1 LPGSFHPAHDIVGQE
16 GTYIEDGH
24 RDYFRGLAHYH
35 PPGCHVHVGWSAG
48 MMPIERSICL
58 VELENFTY
66 SLRMITPI
74 SLFCDRLYA

>member
-1 LPGSFHPAHDIVGQE
+1 MVIVIISAAWPIITRPAA
-16 GTYIEDGH
+16 T
-24 RDYFRGLAHYH
+24 
-35 PPGCHVHVGWSAG
+35 VHVGWSAG

-74 SLFCDRLYA
+74 SLFCDRLYV